1 METWA
6 TKLSGGRVVV
16 ALVNA
21 FSFKRRGQPGWY
33 EGPVNITAN
42 WGDIWLTAGQRMHVR
57 DAIGHKDLGAAAGSV
72 SAVVGSGE
80 NETLAAAP
88 VRLEVVR
95 NLTCSEG
102 LADNKNQSIRTRWN

>member
-72 SAVVGSGE
+72 SAVVGLHDVAVLVL
-80 NETLAAAP
+80 TP
-88 VRLEVVR
+88 V
-95 NLTCSEG
+95 
-102 LADNKNQSIRTRWN
+102 